1 MCFSSA
7 PEAPPIPAPPP
18 DPPSDVDPGVKAAR
32 DQTKRK
38 VRGAQGYASTIL
50 TGPMGDLSQAT
61 TTGGKAL
68 LGA

>member
-7 PEAPPIPAPPP
+7 PEVPPVPPPPP

-32 DQTKRK
+32 EQAKRK
-38 VRGAQGYASTIL
+38 ARGAQGYASTIL
-50 TGPMGDLSQAT
+50 TGAMGDLSPAS

>member
-7 PEAPPIPAPPP
+7 PEVPPVPAPPP
-18 DPPSDVDPGVKAAR
+18 DPPSAVDPGVKAAR
-32 DQTKRK
+32 ETARRK
-38 VRGAQGYASTIL
+38 ALGAQGYASTIL
-50 TGPMGDLSQAT
+50 TGALGDPSSAN